1 MSSQSWLGKV
11 LDPLGNP
18 LGPTEHSA
26 RFRIPRLARKTVP
39 APMQRGR
46 MGQVIDLGISTLDVF
61 VPCQEGQRLGLFAGA
76 GVGKSTL
83 LAMLARHVQYDV
95 MVLALVGER
104 GREVRDFLEDE
115 VGPEC
120 MKRCVAVVATSDN
133 APMLRREAA
142 HTAMA
147 IAENL
152 RDQGLS
158 VLFLMDSVTRY
169 CHALRDIGLAAGEV
183 PASRGYPASVFA
195 ALPRLL
201 ERAGPG
207 VCLPSGRCGYIT
219 AIFSVLVDGD
229 DHSEPIADAL
239 RGALDGHVVLDRKI
253 AATGRY
259 PAVNILQ
266 SISRAP
272 VVREESQEN
281 TLSRRARRILAL
293 HEEMS
298 EVARLGIYR
307 LGTDASI
314 DQALILGPRI
324 LEILQ
329 QGHDHRVSRE
339 DSFVRLADVLAA
351 DHRMHGN

>member
-1 MSSQSWLGKV
+1 
-11 LDPLGNP
+11 
-18 LGPTEHSA
+18 
-26 RFRIPRLARKTVP
+26 
-39 APMQRGR
+39 
-46 MGQVIDLGISTLDVF
+46 
-61 VPCQEGQRLGLFAGA
+61 
-76 GVGKSTL
+76 
-83 LAMLARHVQYDV
+83 
-95 MVLALVGER
+95 
-104 GREVRDFLEDE
+104 
-115 VGPEC
+115 
-120 MKRCVAVVATSDN
+120 MKCS
-133 APMLRREAA
+133 
-142 HTAMA
+142 
-147 IAENL
+147 
-152 RDQGLS
+152 
-158 VLFLMDSVTRY
+158 
-169 CHALRDIGLAAGEV
+169 
-183 PASRGYPASVFA
+183 SVFA

-239 RGALDGHVVLDRKI
+239 LGALDGHVVLDRKI

-272 VVREESQEN
+272 VVREDSQEN

-314 DQALILGPRI
+314 DQALTLGPRI

-329 QGHDHRVSRE
+329 QGHGHRVSRE
-339 DSFVRLADVLAA
+339 VSFVRLADVLAV